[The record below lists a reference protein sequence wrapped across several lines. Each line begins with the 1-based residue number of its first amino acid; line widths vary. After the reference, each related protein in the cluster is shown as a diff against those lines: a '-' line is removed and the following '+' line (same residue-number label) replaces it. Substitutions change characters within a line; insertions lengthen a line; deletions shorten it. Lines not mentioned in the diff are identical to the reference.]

1 MNLTSDSLL
10 TSLNFWAIT
19 LYLQLIIRDIKKIIV
34 IIYSFVSD
42 PPIRMSEL
50 ANTSII
56 STWSDK
62 NNDDQE
68 QDITSEPADNII
80 ESTILTE
87 ILNNSKTNLDNQI
100 EQHLNQIY
108 NNTKEIEEKPIEKVD
123 ENDNNV
129 EIKKQLTLVI
139 PRPSLRI
146 VNDITK
152 TQTPDVQ
159 RNSTQLVFP
168 HEDIEDISIAKQN
181 QGIIGTD
188 IKDCQALNDAMNKQ
202 KQIRPIMGKN
212 ALLKKANIDR
222 SDSLIVQDIILDK
235 YNPVLNHYVTK
246 MYQRRLSRSRLDT
259 SCEDD
264 FYSDGVCIV
273 SILELYTEIF
283 HLYLKFRNCF
293 YFRFIQ
299 GNK

>member
-1 MNLTSDSLL
+1 M
-10 TSLNFWAIT
+10 
-19 LYLQLIIRDIKKIIV
+19 
-34 IIYSFVSD
+34 
-42 PPIRMSEL
+42 
-50 ANTSII
+50 
-56 STWSDK
+56 
-62 NNDDQE
+62 
-68 QDITSEPADNII
+68 PA
-80 ESTILTE
+80 E
-87 ILNNSKTNLDNQI
+87 ILNNSKMNLDNQI
-100 EQHLNQIY
+100 EQPLDQIY
-108 NNTKEIEEKPIEKVD
+108 NNTREIDEKPNEKLD

-168 HEDIEDISIAKQN
+168 LDDISIDKQN
-181 QGIIGTD
+181 NDAIGKD
-188 IKDCQALNDAMNKQ
+188 IKDCQSTNDGMNKQ

-259 SCEDD
+259 SCDDD
-264 FYSDGVCIV
+264 FYSDGVCIYL
-273 SILELYTEIF
+273 SLTSYTGC
-283 HLYLKFRNCF
+283 RN
-293 YFRFIQ
+293 I
-299 GNK
+299 